1 MDFDFAYIARAI
13 ITNTVYQ
20 LVFTV
25 GLIAAVGLVVGL
37 LNRAF
42 YSLVGYRFGR
52 IVCMAT
58 GFIGVPVHEIG
69 HAVFCIIFG
78 HRIVEMK
85 LYQPNSADG
94 TLGYVNH
101 SYNRRNVY
109 HQIGNFFIGFGPIL
123 FGSAVLLAMMVGLV
137 PSLFE
142 AFRDGSD
149 FSEVPNLDVISLS
162 ALGHIFEVMRGA
174 SLAFFS
180 SSDIGDWRW
189 WLFMVPACSIALHM
203 SLSVPDIKSSWV
215 GFGFILLTLLLVN
228 IVLFFVRIDMML
240 ALTNHCLVVGT
251 FILNFLTISVVFSL
265 ILFLFGLVV
274 MLITRLRPR

>member
-1 MDFDFAYIARAI
+1 MDSVTFATVAGAI
-13 ITNTVYQ
+13 IRNTLYQ

-25 GLIAAVGLVVGL
+25 GFIAAVGIVVGL

-42 YSLVGYRFGR
+42 FSVVGYRFGR
-52 IVCMAT
+52 IVCMTT

-69 HAVFCIIFG
+69 HVVFCIVFG

-85 LYQPNSADG
+85 LYWPNSSDG
-94 TLGYVNH
+94 ALGYVNH

-149 FSEVPNLDVISLS
+149 FSEVPYLGVFSL
-162 ALGHIFEVMRGA
+162 AVLGHVFEVMRGA
-174 SLAFFS
+174 SSAFFS

-189 WLFMVPACSIALHM
+189 WVFMIPACSIALHM
-203 SLSVPDIKSSWV
+203 SLSVPDIKSSWI
-215 GFGFILLTLLLVN
+215 GFGFIVATLLMVN
-228 IVLFFVRIDMML
+228 AILYFAWDVG
-240 ALTNHCLVVGT
+240 ALTNHSLVAGA

-274 MLITRLRPR
+274 MVIRRLRPR

>member
-1 MDFDFAYIARAI
+1 MGFDFAYVARAI

-25 GLIAAVGLVVGL
+25 GFIAAVGIVVGL

-42 YSLVGYRFGR
+42 FSVVGYRFGR
-52 IVCMAT
+52 IVCMTT

-69 HAVFCIIFG
+69 HAVFCIVFG

-85 LYQPNSADG
+85 LYRPNSADG

-149 FSEVPNLDVISLS
+149 FSDLGVFSLA
-162 ALGHIFEVMRGA
+162 ALGHVFEVMWGA
-174 SLAFFS
+174 SVAFFS

-189 WLFMVPACSIALHM
+189 WVFMIPACSIALHM
-203 SLSVPDIKSSWV
+203 SLSVPDIKSSWI
-215 GFGFILLTLLLVN
+215 GFGFIVATLLVVN
-228 IVLFFVRIDMML
+228 VVLYFVRVDMML
-240 ALTNHCLVVGT
+240 ALTNHSLVAGA

-265 ILFLFGLVV
+265 ILFLFGLAV
-274 MLITRLRPR
+274 MVITRLRPI